1 MHKAADVCGACAPNV
16 QGMLPENQSSLPER
30 GPLTALEPQKP
41 EDTPREHFISLSSDR
56 ETMPALHSKVSI
68 S

>member
-30 GPLTALEPQKP
+30 GLMCASDVIAAPATHSAEAANP
-41 EDTPREHFISLSSDR
+41 EEMQREHVDTGASF
-56 ETMPALHSKVSI
+56 
-68 S
+68 